1 MRVVIAHFK
10 TIVAAVGLI
19 CVITVSLFVPP
30 AAGTGG
36 QRTASAFVDRTNKG
50 DRLPDASRLRTHVN
64 KLFPTT
70 TPRVAPRRPPLG
82 CDAAF
87 SSAAEPTQS
96 HIYKRC
102 VA

>member
-1 MRVVIAHFK
+1 MRVAIAHFK

-19 CVITVSLFVPP
+19 CVITVGLFVPP

-36 QRTASAFVDRTNKG
+36 QRAASVSVDRTNKR

-70 TPRVAPRRPPLG
+70 TPRAAPRRPPLG

-87 SSAAEPTQS
+87 SSAAEPTQAR
-96 HIYKRC
+96 IYRRC